1 MSKENYQWLEKEL
14 PSWVGEGI
22 LTGEGAKALLSRYES
37 EKFVQRSSGMA
48 FSLLGFALVGLGII
62 SILAYNWDELGHFE
76 RTLLAITL
84 LVGSQLFGFF
94 AKRYRSN
101 DTSLLE
107 GSGVLWFLMMGASL
121 AIIGQTYHLGG
132 TVFDFLSMWLL
143 LSFGI
148 AWLLPSS
155 GAAWLQIILWTVVWI
170 SNRSD
175 FTTLMEMNIGS
186 FISPWVLLGIALC
199 WVVYYVRQL
208 QMAKNANA
216 TLLLSW
222 GLAISLFLVFIV
234 EVVMQT
240 RDMRHV
246 NNTFTLLALFFSL
259 YYMAGMLYLSHGE
272 KTWQRPFE
280 RIGKLGAFILVLSH
294 VSSSSGR
301 WLAKSASLMQESNSI
316 SWLMISLMVLFVA
329 LLMLVLRKVKHVPA
343 EMLVILSPVIFL
355 IYNALQYNEDA
366 SALASM
372 LFINVALLLGA
383 SLMIVCGAREAKI
396 GLINQGMI
404 LIGLGVW
411 IHFMDA
417 DFDLVAK
424 GVAFIVTGVVFL
436 AINAFARRKLRA
448 NG

>member
-14 PSWVGEGI
+14 PAWVSEGI
-22 LTGEGAKALLSRYES
+22 VSGEGAKALLRRYES
-37 EKFVQRSSGMA
+37 EKFAQRSSGMA

-62 SILAYNWDELGHFE
+62 SILAYNWDELGHIE
-76 RTLLAITL
+76 RTVLAITL
-84 LVGSQLFGFF
+84 LVGAQLFGFF
-94 AKRYRSN
+94 VKRYKSH

-107 GSGVLWFLMMGASL
+107 GSGVLWFLMVGASL

-132 TVFDFLSMWLL
+132 TVFDFLGVWLI
-143 LSFGI
+143 LSFAI

-155 GAAWLQIILWTVVWI
+155 GAAWLQIMLWTVVWI

-175 FTTLMEMNIGS
+175 FTTLMDMNIGS
-186 FISPWVLLGIALC
+186 FISPWILLGIALC
-199 WVVYYVRQL
+199 WLAYYIKQL
-208 QMAKNANA
+208 QSAKNSNA

-222 GLAISLFLVFIV
+222 GLAVSLFLVFIV

-240 RDMRHV
+240 HDMRHL

-259 YYMAGMLYLSHGE
+259 YYMAGMLYLSHGL

-280 RIGKLGAFILVLSH
+280 RIGKWGALFLVLSH

-301 WLAKSASLMQESNSI
+301 WLARSSSLMNASAQMSL
-316 SWLMISLMVLFVA
+316 LMISLMVLFI
-329 LLMLVLRKVKHVPA
+329 LLLILLLRKVKHVPA
-343 EMLVILSPVIFL
+343 ETLVILTPVIFF
-355 IYNALQYNEDA
+355 IYNALQHNEDA
-366 SALASM
+366 STLASM
-372 LFINVALLLGA
+372 LFINASVLLGA

-404 LIGLGVW
+404 LIALSVW

-436 AINAFARRKLRA
+436 AINTFARRKLRA
-448 NG
+448 NV

>member
-14 PSWVGEGI
+14 PSWVREGI
-22 LTGEGAKALLSRYES
+22 VTGEGAKALLSRYES

-208 QMAKNANA
+208 QMA
-216 TLLLSW
+216 
-222 GLAISLFLVFIV
+222 
-234 EVVMQT
+234 
-240 RDMRHV
+240 
-246 NNTFTLLALFFSL
+246 
-259 YYMAGMLYLSHGE
+259 
-272 KTWQRPFE
+272 
-280 RIGKLGAFILVLSH
+280 
-294 VSSSSGR
+294 
-301 WLAKSASLMQESNSI
+301 
-316 SWLMISLMVLFVA
+316 
-329 LLMLVLRKVKHVPA
+329 
-343 EMLVILSPVIFL
+343 
-355 IYNALQYNEDA
+355 
-366 SALASM
+366 
-372 LFINVALLLGA
+372 
-383 SLMIVCGAREAKI
+383 
-396 GLINQGMI
+396 
-404 LIGLGVW
+404 
-411 IHFMDA
+411 
-417 DFDLVAK
+417 
-424 GVAFIVTGVVFL
+424 
-436 AINAFARRKLRA
+436 
-448 NG
+448 